1 MEENGLLNRK
11 VYPEVPPR
19 VEYTLTKI
27 GYSLEPLLT
36 DMDKWGT
43 WYRDEII

>member
-1 MEENGLLNRK
+1 MEENGLLSRK

-19 VEYTLTKI
+19 VEYTLTKVR
-27 GYSLEPLLT
+27 YSLEPLLT

-43 WYRDEII
+43 WYRNEVI